1 MNRIKQCREKSNL
14 SQKYVAVALGVA
26 APSVSNWE
34 SGKTK
39 PSMDN
44 YVNLAK
50 LFDVSVEYLLG
61 IADNDESSKKTP
73 TTNSDGSNKEYQEI
87 FNLLN
92 SRNRQRAFD
101 FAKGLLT
108 AQEEDPSGED
118 SAYQL
123 LP

>member
-39 PSMDN
+39 PSLDN
-44 YVNLAK
+44 YVNLAR
-50 LFDVSVEYLLG
+50 LFGVSVEYLLG
-61 IADNDESSKKTP
+61 VTDKDENEEKTP
-73 TTNSDGSNKEYQEI
+73 TAISDGSNREYQEI
-87 FNLLN
+87 FTLLN
-92 SRNRQRAFD
+92 SWNRQRALD

-108 AQEEDPSGED
+108 AQGEDPSGED
-118 SAYQL
+118 SVY
-123 LP
+123 

>member
-44 YVNLAK
+44 
-50 LFDVSVEYLLG
+50 
-61 IADNDESSKKTP
+61 
-73 TTNSDGSNKEYQEI
+73 
-87 FNLLN
+87 
-92 SRNRQRAFD
+92 
-101 FAKGLLT
+101 
-108 AQEEDPSGED
+108 
-118 SAYQL
+118 
-123 LP
+123 

>member
-1 MNRIKQCREKSNL
+1 MNRIKQCREKANL

-44 YVNLAK
+44 YINLAK

-61 IADNDESSKKTP
+61 ISENIATDKKLP
-73 TTNSDGSNKEYQEI
+73 TTQSSGQNKEYEDV
-87 FNLLN
+87 FNRLN
-92 SRNRQRAFD
+92 GRNRQSALD

-108 AQEEDPSGED
+108 AQEGFPSD
-118 SAYQL
+118 AD
-123 LP
+123 

>member
-50 LFDVSVEYLLG
+50 LFGVSVEYLLG
-61 IADNDESSKKTP
+61 VADKDESEEKTP
-73 TTNSDGSNKEYQEI
+73 TATSDGSNKEYQEV

-92 SRNRQRAFD
+92 NWNRQRALD

-108 AQEEDPSGED
+108 AQEEAPSGED
-118 SAYQL
+118 SVY
-123 LP
+123 